1 MKDIASFQVDHT
13 ILTPGLYFSRA
24 DGPVHTFDLRLKKPN
39 TGDRLTNTQLHSVE
53 HLIATLLR
61 NSEQRDSVVYFGPM
75 GCQTGFY
82 FLFDSRTLP
91 DAAGRGGHHA
101 AAAGIPAGGGVHRAD
116 ARRICRAMRQL
127 PQPEPGRGPCG
138 LRLVRRYHP
147 GLDPGASGL
156 SPARVS
162 TRFKTE
168 HHAERMETL

>member
-39 TGDRLTNTQLHSVE
+39 TGDLLTNTQLHSVE

-61 NSEQRDSVVYFGPM
+61 NSAQRDSVVYFGPM

-91 DAAGRGGHHA
+91 DAAAITLRSGKPVINRSACIRCFCCQEFCPQG
-101 AAAGIPAGGGVHRAD
+101 
-116 ARRICRAMRQL
+116 AMRIARPL
-127 PQPEPGRGPCG
+127 
-138 LRLVRRYHP
+138 
-147 GLDPGASGL
+147 
-156 SPARVS
+156 PARI
-162 TRFKTE
+162 
-168 HHAERMETL
+168 LNP

>member
-39 TGDRLTNTQLHSVE
+39 TGDLLTNTQLHSVE

-61 NSEQRDSVVYFGPM
+61 NSAQRDSVVYFGPM

-91 DAAGRGGHHA
+91 DAAAITLLQQVFQQA
-101 AAAGIPAGGGVHRAD
+101 A
-116 ARRICRAMRQL
+116 
-127 PQPEPGRGPCG
+127 EYPGPM
-138 LRLVRRYHP
+138 
-147 GLDPGASGL
+147 PGASAATGL

-162 TRFKTE
+162 IGFTTE
-168 HHAERMETL
+168 HHADRMKTL